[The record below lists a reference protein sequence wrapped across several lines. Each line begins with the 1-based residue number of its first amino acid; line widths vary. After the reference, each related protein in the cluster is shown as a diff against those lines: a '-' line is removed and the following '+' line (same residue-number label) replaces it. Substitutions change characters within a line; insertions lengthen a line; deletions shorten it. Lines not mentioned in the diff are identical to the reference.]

1 MRARESARLR
11 WRAAT
16 MESTRACLTALI
28 TANSAPIARS
38 RSRCLRDGP
47 PNGSGMGMLPAGVF
61 IRTGSPFPRASAI
74 SNDWSRSFAS
84 RSSCVGPGG
93 TSKPDVRP
101 ALSLS
106 LTAFAAESARKGSE
120 LRLKPTTAPEI
131 GAPAATREAA
141 VVSRCF
147 SHWPRLRARTRYRD
161 APPATAHARSSP
173 WHPAALFARTH
184 ALPDEWEQPREPA
197 TAAAHTPR
205 APTRARHR
213 ARAWTA
219 TGVRRCMCT

>member
-141 VVSRCF
+141 VVSRVLLALASVAGADALSRRTACNG
-147 SHWPRLRARTRYRD
+147 SRAVVAVAPRGSIRAD
-161 APPATAHARSSP
+161 
-173 WHPAALFARTH
+173 
-184 ALPDEWEQPREPA
+184 
-197 TAAAHTPR
+197 
-205 APTRARHR
+205 
-213 ARAWTA
+213 ARAA
-219 TGVRRCMCT
+219 